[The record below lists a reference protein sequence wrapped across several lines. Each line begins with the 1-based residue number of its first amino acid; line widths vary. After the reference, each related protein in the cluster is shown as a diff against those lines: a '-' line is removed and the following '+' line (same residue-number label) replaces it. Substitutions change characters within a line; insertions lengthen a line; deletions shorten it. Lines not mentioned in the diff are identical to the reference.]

1 MGKYS
6 IYIVLGLFLISLLFL
21 LEDSKKE
28 IVVDEV
34 KHIKPKKDEN
44 TSKVEIAFYKEDADE
59 NRNLLKVKP
68 VKDNQDIFIISK
80 TSSRNKVFEI
90 MLYSYEN
97 LDYTYDNFVIGGS
110 ISFEE
115 ISDIYSLKFNKELL
129 KYTDKLYVEI
139 TYNNKTFKTNAF
151 RLAEIKEEYIYAVD
165 MFLEDDCINIDPY
178 DIQQRVKITQKLIKS
193 SDINLTNRLN
203 QIKIID
209 KNMQKL
215 IDAKSLKTPIY

>member
-44 TSKVEIAFYKEDADE
+44 TSKVEIAFYKEEADE

-68 VKDNQDIFIISK
+68 LKDKQDIFIISK
-80 TSSRNKVFEI
+80 TYSRNKVFEI
-90 MLYSYEN
+90 ILYSYEN

-110 ISFEE
+110 ISFEK
-115 ISDIYSLKFNKELL
+115 ISDISKAK
-129 KYTDKLYVEI
+129 I
-139 TYNNKTFKTNAF
+139 A
-151 RLAEIKEEYIYAVD
+151 LAV
-165 MFLEDDCINIDPY
+165 
-178 DIQQRVKITQKLIKS
+178 R
-193 SDINLTNRLN
+193 
-203 QIKIID
+203 
-209 KNMQKL
+209 
-215 IDAKSLKTPIY
+215 